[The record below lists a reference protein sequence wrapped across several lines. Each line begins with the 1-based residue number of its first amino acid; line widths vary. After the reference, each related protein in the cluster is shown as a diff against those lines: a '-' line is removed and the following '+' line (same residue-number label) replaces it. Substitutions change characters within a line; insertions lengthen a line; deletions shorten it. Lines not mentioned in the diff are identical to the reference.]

1 MYAYIKG
8 FISGINPKYI
18 TLENNNIGYEIV
30 VPNPYNFIV
39 SNQVIT
45 IYIYHYLREDQ
56 EVLYG
61 FKTLEE
67 KELFLKLISV
77 NGIGPKSA
85 LSILASAT
93 VNEILEA
100 IDRRDDA
107 YLKRFPGI
115 GLKASQQII
124 LDLHGKVS
132 FDEIDELGSGISS
145 NQRIV
150 DITEALTTLGY
161 NKKDVNKVLKKID
174 FTQDDSTIIKQALK
188 DLNK

>member
-8 FISGINPKYI
+8 IISGINPKYVV
-18 TLENNNIGYEIV
+18 LENNNIGYEIV
-30 VPNPYNFIV
+30 VPNPYNFLV
-39 SNQVIT
+39 NGEEIT
-45 IYIYHYLREDQ
+45 VYIYHYVREDA

-61 FKTLEE
+61 FKTKEE

-93 VNEILEA
+93 VNEILHA
-100 IDRRDDA
+100 IDARDDA

-115 GLKASQQII
+115 GQKASQQII

-132 FDEIDELGSGISS
+132 FDSEEEIIGST
-145 NQRIV
+145 NQRIL

-161 NKKDVNKVLKKID
+161 AKKDVNKVVKKID
-174 FTQDDSTIIKQALK
+174 FTQDDSTIIKLALK
-188 DLNK
+188 ELNK